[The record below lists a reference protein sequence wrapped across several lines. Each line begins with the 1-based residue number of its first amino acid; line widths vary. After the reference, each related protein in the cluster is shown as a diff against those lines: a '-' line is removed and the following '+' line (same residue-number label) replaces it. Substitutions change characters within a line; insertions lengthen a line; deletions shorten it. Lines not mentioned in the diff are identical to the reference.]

1 MINDYLIY
9 VALAITVTAIP
20 GPAVVLTIKNS
31 LTFGYKKSI
40 ANIFGN
46 FIAMIILATLSAVGL
61 GTVILSSSTLFA
73 TVKLLGCVY
82 LVYLGIKA
90 WGAPCIKPHIKPETR
105 HRIQHRREKEFAPLF
120 KEGFG
125 VGISNPKAIAF
136 FTALFPQFIDP
147 ARAFIPQFLTLII
160 TIEGISFFILTGYAL
175 LSSLASP
182 FLSKKRSLIFF
193 NKLTGAAFIGFGISL
208 LYGKRSLVD

>member
-9 VALAITVTAIP
+9 VTLAITVTAIP

-31 LTFGYKKSI
+31 IKYGYKVAI
-40 ANIFGN
+40 VNILGN

-61 GTVILSSSTLFA
+61 GAIILASSTLFSA
-73 TVKLLGCVY
+73 MKVIGCVY

-90 WGAPCIKPHIKPETR
+90 WRTPHINENMQTR
-105 HRIQHRREKEFAPLF
+105 IENKSKGKVLSVF

-125 VGISNPKAIAF
+125 VGIANPKAIAF

-147 ARAFIPQFLTLII
+147 TRTFIPQFLTLIF
-160 TIEGISFFILTGYAL
+160 TIEGISFFV
-175 LSSLASP
+175 LSSYA
-182 FLSKKRSLIFF
+182 FLSSIASLYLSKEKPMTFF
-193 NKLTGAAFIGFGISL
+193 NKLTGVAFIGFGLALI
-208 LYGKRSLVD
+208 YEE